1 MIQCMSQKTFC
12 HKFVTSFITF
22 KFVPIVYFKRPP
34 TNLLRTVYNVEGGM
48 GREFFCEVVFFSPR
62 PSLQTYE
69 IWNFFIS
76 FILFFFLTGKSET
89 NVIKTCALHIDEQL
103 KTCDRGDFV
112 EQRCVMI
119 VVFFVIVLF
128 VTLPFFV
135 HVRTR
140 GRTPSEMVSPSF
152 CIERFFPYFF
162 VEHKTLGYESWNSFG
177 AFQQIWVSINA
188 LFYNT
193 IWFELFCK
201 TIFSGCQL

>member
-1 MIQCMSQKTFC
+1 MSQKTVC

-34 TNLLRTVYNVEGGM
+34 TNLLRTVFNVEGGM
-48 GREFFCEVVFFSPR
+48 GRKFFCEVVFFSPV
-62 PSLQTYE
+62 L
-69 IWNFFIS
+69 FFKLMRYMKFFHFFYS
-76 FILFFFLTGKSET
+76 FFFFLTGKTET

-112 EQRCVMI
+112 EQRCVMV
-119 VVFFVIVLF
+119 VVFFDIVLF

-162 VEHKTLGYESWNSFG
+162 VEHKILGYES
-177 AFQQIWVSINA
+177 
-188 LFYNT
+188 
-193 IWFELFCK
+193 
-201 TIFSGCQL
+201 

>member
-1 MIQCMSQKTFC
+1 MIQCMSQKTVC

-34 TNLLRTVYNVEGGM
+34 TNLLRTVFNVEGGM
-48 GREFFCEVVFFSPR
+48 GRKFFCEVVFFSPR

-140 GRTPSEMVSPSF
+140 GRTPPEIVSP
-152 CIERFFPYFF
+152 RVLYRKVFP
-162 VEHKTLGYESWNSFG
+162 
-177 AFQQIWVSINA
+177 
-188 LFYNT
+188 LFPRWT
-193 IWFELFCK
+193 
-201 TIFSGCQL
+201 

>member
-1 MIQCMSQKTFC
+1 MIQCMSQKTVC
-12 HKFVTSFITF
+12 HKFFTSFITF

-112 EQRCVMI
+112 EQRCVMV
-119 VVFFVIVLF
+119 VVFFVVVLF

-201 TIFSGCQL
+201 T

>member
-1 MIQCMSQKTFC
+1 MIQCMSQKTVC
-12 HKFVTSFITF
+12 HKFFTSFITF

-34 TNLLRTVYNVEGGM
+34 TNLRRTVFNVEGGM
-48 GREFFCEVVFFSPR
+48 GEWGENFLWGSFLFPR

-69 IWNFFIS
+69 IYEIFS
-76 FILFFFLTGKSET
+76 FLLFFFLTGKTET

-119 VVFFVIVLF
+119 VVLFVIVLF

-140 GRTPSEMVSPSF
+140 GRTPSEMVSPSVLY
-152 CIERFFPYFF
+152 RKVFP
-162 VEHKTLGYESWNSFG
+162 
-177 AFQQIWVSINA
+177 
-188 LFYNT
+188 LFLRWT
-193 IWFELFCK
+193 
-201 TIFSGCQL
+201 

>member
-1 MIQCMSQKTFC
+1 M
-12 HKFVTSFITF
+12 
-22 KFVPIVYFKRPP
+22 
-34 TNLLRTVYNVEGGM
+34 
-48 GREFFCEVVFFSPR
+48 FCEVVFFSPVLLFKLMR
-62 PSLQTYE
+62 YMK
-69 IWNFFIS
+69 FFHFFYS
-76 FILFFFLTGKSET
+76 FFFLTGKTET

-112 EQRCVMI
+112 EQRCVMV

-162 VEHKTLGYESWNSFG
+162 VEHKSLGYES
-177 AFQQIWVSINA
+177 
-188 LFYNT
+188 
-193 IWFELFCK
+193 
-201 TIFSGCQL
+201 

>member
-22 KFVPIVYFKRPP
+22 KFFPIVYFKRPP
-34 TNLLRTVYNVEGGM
+34 TNLLRTVFIVEGGM
-48 GREFFCEVVFFSPR
+48 GRKFFCEVVFFSPVL
-62 PSLQTYE
+62 SSNLWD

-76 FILFFFLTGKSET
+76 FIFFLTGKTET

-140 GRTPSEMVSPSF
+140 GRTPSEMVSPVF
-152 CIERFFPYFF
+152 CIESFFPYFF

-201 TIFSGCQL
+201 T

>member
-1 MIQCMSQKTFC
+1 
-12 HKFVTSFITF
+12 
-22 KFVPIVYFKRPP
+22 
-34 TNLLRTVYNVEGGM
+34 M

-69 IWNFFIS
+69 IYEIFSFLFF
-76 FILFFFLTGKSET
+76 FFFLTGKTET

-140 GRTPSEMVSPSF
+140 GRTPSEMVSPSVLY
-152 CIERFFPYFF
+152 RKVFP
-162 VEHKTLGYESWNSFG
+162 
-177 AFQQIWVSINA
+177 
-188 LFYNT
+188 LF
-193 IWFELFCK
+193 LR
-201 TIFSGCQL
+201 